1 MQEAF
6 IKASIIRHH
15 DHFDHHS
22 VGVGDKDNLKFGQV
36 YFHHFST
43 SRLRSALI
51 VYTYNSLF
59 VVFLLLPCSICLSD
73 LQYFSSLGLW
83 PASSHISSALAFP
96 SLSPFYISHPFNF
109 PAISFLYFRA
119 LLQIFTFLE
128 PHHIIDLENCGHGR
142 NSPTDAI
149 GWCLERNKSCP
160 PPPPPRTPGPP
171 QCHCYKPFIFLSLQ
185 CSLYTLFLHPLKHL
199 CTFSQTLTPP

>member
-1 MQEAF
+1 MRSNHGAASKPPLQEAF

-73 LQYFSSLGLW
+73 LQYFSSLLDCGR
-83 PASSHISSALAFP
+83 PALIYLLLLHFHRSLHFTFPTHSIFQQYHSSTSALFCR
-96 SLSPFYISHPFNF
+96 
-109 PAISFLYFRA
+109 FL
-119 LLQIFTFLE
+119 
-128 PHHIIDLENCGHGR
+128 H
-142 NSPTDAI
+142 
-149 GWCLERNKSCP
+149 
-160 PPPPPRTPGPP
+160 
-171 QCHCYKPFIFLSLQ
+171 FLSLII
-185 CSLYTLFLHPLKHL
+185 S
-199 CTFSQTLTPP
+199 

>member
-6 IKASIIRHH
+6 IKASTIRHH

-119 LLQIFTFLE
+119 LLQIFTFFE

-160 PPPPPRTPGPP
+160 PPLPP
-171 QCHCYKPFIFLSLQ
+171 QDTRATTVPLLQTFHFPFFAMFTLYLVPTSPQ
-185 CSLYTLFLHPLKHL
+185 TSLYL
-199 CTFSQTLTPP
+199 